1 MKKPFDL
8 KVCSRMPFLRI
19 CRLPFDYGN
28 NTVNE
33 FEFYSL
39 KSLRILSNLFNTNQ
53 LRHLSLGKHSSRFLE
68 RLLLYLPFI
77 ENLSFAVK
85 DPNIN
90 ENDVD
95 DSML

>member
-1 MKKPFDL
+1 
-8 KVCSRMPFLRI
+8 MPLLRI
-19 CRLPFDYGN
+19 CRLPFDYDN

-39 KSLRILSNLFNTNQ
+39 KSLRILSNLFNTNH
-53 LRHLSLGKHSSRFLE
+53 LRHLSLGIHSSRFLE

-77 ENLSFAVK
+77 ESLSFAVK
-85 DPNIN
+85 DSHIN